1 MGKFLPGVL
10 SQFTD
15 DIQRYCDVIS
25 RMLGIDVYIVDEG
38 FNTVAYSMMYYHEL
52 NDPNIGHHAGLL
64 KEALATAHNTEILYK
79 ESAPSCQSCAYR
91 YSCPMRFQVS
101 MPIYAEGKKLLGAII
116 LVGMNSEQERYVREK
131 KDLVFN
137 FLRQLSELI
146 ASKATLFMDY
156 KQQADFIAQLSFIL
170 DRMDEGVIIY
180 DDSNRIIQCN
190 ESALQILSL
199 KNSFRPKH
207 TVFRLETEGDSAAP
221 SNDFR
226 LTIGREIHEITGTV
240 FEIPVNHRKLLV
252 FQDTIAMQLNVMQS
266 AATNDVIS
274 LRNIEGQS
282 RQILKIKKMLRNIAA
297 SQSNVLI
304 TGESGTGKELAAR
317 AIHDLSDRSEQPFVA
332 INCAA
337 IPDSLLES
345 ELFGYVGGAFT
356 GASQKGRVGKFE
368 LANKGT
374 LFLDEIGD
382 MPLFIQAKILRALE
396 DRVVVRV
403 GDNRDIK
410 VDIRIIAA
418 TNKNL
423 EELVEKQ
430 AFREDLFYRLN
441 VIPIHLPALRE
452 RPGDISILAA
462 KFLREYAARF
472 KKTIHIIEKPFFQT
486 LEEYSWPGNIR
497 ELRNVMEY
505 VVNMMDTDG
514 QVTAELLEG
523 RLRAA
528 SKPHTYNLEHN
539 EKAVIRAALEEL
551 TALGYSHEAIARE
564 LGIGV
569 ATLYRKMKK
578 L

>member
-10 SQFTD
+10 SQFVE

-25 RMLGIDVYIVDEG
+25 QMIGIDVYIVDER

-52 NDPNIGHHAGLL
+52 NEPNISRHAGLL
-64 KEALATAHNTEILYK
+64 TEALAMAPDTEILYK
-79 ESAPSCQSCAYR
+79 KTAQSCRSCAYR
-91 YSCPMRFQVS
+91 DTCPILFEVTI
-101 MPIYAEGKKLLGAII
+101 PIYAEGKELLGMIL
-116 LVGMNSEQERYVREK
+116 LVGMTGEQERYVREK
-131 KDLVFN
+131 KELVFN
-137 FLRQLSELI
+137 FLHQLSELI

-156 KQQADFIAQLSFIL
+156 KRQADFIAQLSFIL

-180 DDSNRIIQCN
+180 DAENRIIQCN
-190 ESALQILSL
+190 ESALQILRL
-199 KNSFRPKH
+199 KGSFRPNHSK
-207 TVFRLETEGDSAAP
+207 FRLETVGTSMADSK
-221 SNDFR
+221 DFR
-226 LTIGREIHEITGTV
+226 LTVGGEVHEITGAV
-240 FEIPVNHRKLLV
+240 FEIPMNSRRLLV
-252 FQDTIAMQLNVMQS
+252 FQDTVAMQLNVMQS
-266 AATNDVIS
+266 AAANDVIS
-274 LRNIEGQS
+274 LQNIEGQS
-282 RQILKIKKMLRNIAA
+282 KQILKVKKMLRNIAA

-317 AIHDLSDRSEQPFVA
+317 AIHDMSERSEQPFVA

-345 ELFGYVGGAFT
+345 ELFGYVAGAFT
-356 GASQKGRVGKFE
+356 GASSKGKVGKFE

-374 LFLDEIGD
+374 FFLDEIGD
-382 MPLFIQAKILRALE
+382 MPLFIQAKILRVLE

-403 GDNRDIK
+403 GDNREIK

-430 AFREDLFYRLN
+430 VFREDLFYRLN
-441 VIPIHLPALRE
+441 VIPIRLPALRE

-472 KKTIHIIEKPFFQT
+472 KKTIHTIEKPFFQT

-505 VVNMMDTDG
+505 VVNMMDDDG
-514 QVTAELLEG
+514 QITSELLEG
-523 RLRAA
+523 RLRSA
-528 SKPHTYNLEHN
+528 SKPHTYNLEYN
-539 EKAVIRAALEEL
+539 ERAVIRAALEEL
-551 TALGYSHEAIARE
+551 TALGYSHEAIAKE

-569 ATLYRKMKK
+569 ATLYRKIKQ